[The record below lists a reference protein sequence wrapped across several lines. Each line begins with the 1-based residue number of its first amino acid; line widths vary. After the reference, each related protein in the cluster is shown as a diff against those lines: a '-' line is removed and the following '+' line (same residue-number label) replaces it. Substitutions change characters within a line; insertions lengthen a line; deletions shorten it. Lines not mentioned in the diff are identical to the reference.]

1 MTNTNGDQSR
11 YSGQPPQSPYQ
22 SFGVSA
28 PAPGSVQSAPVPA
41 QSEQPEQRGTRR
53 GGALALVAVL
63 SLLLGGGAGAAAGYA
78 VSSSSTPERESAATV
93 PAEDPREA
101 LTAPSADAPEASE
114 GSVEAVAEAVLPA
127 VVSIQVVTPMAAGE
141 GSGSIFTSDG
151 YVLTNHH
158 VVDGAEEGVM
168 EVTLNDGTDLA
179 ADLVASDAATDIAV
193 IKIRD
198 AENLPTI
205 QFGDSEQ
212 LSVGQQVLA
221 VGAPL
226 GLSGTVTTGIV
237 SALDRPVRASQ
248 GGGESSLIDAIQTD
262 AAINPGNSGGPLVDM
277 NGNLVGMNS
286 VIATLSTGNTSGSIG
301 LGFAIPANFAQRVA
315 EQLVTEGQ
323 ATQPMLGVTV
333 DGQNPVD
340 GALIVGVQP
349 GGPGD
354 LAGLREGEVVTRLN
368 DRNIDTSD
376 ALIAAVRSH
385 DFGETVTLEVTDP
398 DTAETREVQVTLS
411 VE

>member
-1 MTNTNGDQSR
+1 MTNTTGDNS
-11 YSGQPPQSPYQ
+11 YHPGQRPQSPYQ
-22 SFGVSA
+22 PFNATGQDPTYPSPEA
-28 PAPGSVQSAPVPA
+28 PAPEDSDGK
-41 QSEQPEQRGTRR
+41 RGR
-53 GGALALVAVL
+53 GIGGVIALIAIL
-63 SLLLGGGAGAAAGYA
+63 SLLVGGVAGGVAGYA
-78 VSSSSTPERESAATV
+78 VSSTGDEPAPSTGP
-93 PAEDPREA
+93 DNA
-101 LTAPSADAPEASE
+101 LTAPPADAPDTPA
-114 GSVEAVAEAVLPA
+114 GSVEEVADAVLPT

-158 VVDGAEEGVM
+158 VVAGAEDGAM
-168 EVTLNDGTDLA
+168 QVTLNDGTDMT
-179 ADLVASDAATDIAV
+179 ADFVASDAATDIAV

-212 LSVGQQVLA
+212 LAVGQQVVA

-226 GLSGTVTTGIV
+226 GLSGTVTSGIV
-237 SALDRPVRASQ
+237 SAMDRPVRASQ

-286 VIATLSTGNTSGSIG
+286 VIATLSTGNTAGSIG
-301 LGFAIPANFAQRVA
+301 LGFAIPSNFAQRVA
-315 EQLVTEGQ
+315 EQLLAEGE
-323 ATQPMLGVTV
+323 ASQPMLGVTV
-333 DGQNPVD
+333 DGANPVD

-349 GGPGD
+349 DGPGAD
-354 LAGLREGEVVTRLN
+354 AGLEEGEVITRLN
-368 DRNIDTSD
+368 NRNIDTSD

-385 DFGETVTLEVTDP
+385 DFGETVTLEVVDPETD
-398 DTAETREVQVTLS
+398 ERKEVQVTLS

>member
-1 MTNTNGDQSR
+1 MTNTTGDNS
-11 YSGQPPQSPYQ
+11 YHPGQRPQSPYQ
-22 SFGVSA
+22 PFHATGQPPTPPETPVEQKGKEEKRGRGMGGVI
-28 PAPGSVQSAPVPA
+28 
-41 QSEQPEQRGTRR
+41 
-53 GGALALVAVL
+53 ALVAVL
-63 SLLLGGGAGAAAGYA
+63 SLLLGGVAGGVAGYA
-78 VSSSSTPERESAATV
+78 VSSPDEE
-93 PAEDPREA
+93 PAPDSGPDNA
-101 LTAPSADAPEASE
+101 LTAPPADAPETPA
-114 GSVEAVAEAVLPA
+114 GSVEEVADAVLPT
-127 VVSIQVVTPMAAGE
+127 VVSIQVVTPLSAGE

-158 VVDGAEEGVM
+158 VVDGAEDGAM
-168 EVTLNDGTDLA
+168 QVTLNDGTDMT
-179 ADLVASDAATDIAV
+179 ADFVASDAATDIAV

-212 LSVGQQVLA
+212 LAVGQQVVA

-226 GLSGTVTTGIV
+226 GLSGTVTSGIV
-237 SALDRPVRASQ
+237 SAMDRPVRASQ

-286 VIATLSTGNTSGSIG
+286 VIATLSTGNTAGSIG
-301 LGFAIPANFAQRVA
+301 LGFAIPSNFAQRVA
-315 EQLVTEGQ
+315 EQLIAGGE
-323 ATQPMLGVTV
+323 ASQPMLGVTV
-333 DGQNPVD
+333 DGANPVD

-349 GGPGD
+349 DGPGAD
-354 LAGLREGEVVTRLN
+354 AGLEEGEVITRLN

-376 ALIAAVRSH
+376 GLIAAVRSR
-385 DFGETVTLEVTDP
+385 DFGETVTLEVVDPETD
-398 DTAETREVQVTLS
+398 ERKEVQVTLS